1 MKQLGIRPICMRDTF
16 FTTIE
21 GYKMNKV
28 LPNVITDPVLFVYQN
43 ISVRVSNS
51 TVCLCSSLPTVGS

>member
-1 MKQLGIRPICMRDTF
+1 MRDTF